1 MVARRA
7 KARGQL
13 KRRGLMLAMSVHMT
27 ISKWYKGGRG
37 QGLGWRIL
45 TAAELA
51 GTTFPEE
58 VMIHPLGI
66 PADEVEAAVAVVN
79 VVAPATH
86 GHPVMVVVSSLLVP
100 PRPAGMDGEA
110 DVTADMSAV
119 ATVVAAPPEFPF
131 TEPPT
136 AWMDSQLPEVSPY
149 L

>member
-1 MVARRA
+1 M
-7 KARGQL
+7 
-13 KRRGLMLAMSVHMT
+13 
-27 ISKWYKGGRG
+27 
-37 QGLGWRIL
+37 GWCVL

-58 VMIHPLGI
+58 VIIHPLGM
-66 PADEVEAAVAVVN
+66 PAAEVATDVAVVI

-86 GHPVMVVVSSLLVP
+86 GQPVMVVVSSLLVP
-100 PRPAGMDGEA
+100 PRPAGMEGEA
-110 DVTADMSAV
+110 DVTADTSAV
-119 ATVVAAPPEFPF
+119 ATDVAAPPEFPF

>member
-1 MVARRA
+1 ME
-7 KARGQL
+7 
-13 KRRGLMLAMSVHMT
+13 
-27 ISKWYKGGRG
+27 KGGG

-45 TAAELA
+45 TAAEFA

-66 PADEVEAAVAVVN
+66 PADEVEAEVAVVI

-86 GHPVMVVVSSLLVP
+86 GQPVMVEVSSLLVP
-100 PRPAGMDGEA
+100 PKPAGMEGEA
-110 DVTADMSAV
+110 EVTAETSAV
-119 ATVVAAPPEFPF
+119 ATVVATPPEFPF

>member
-1 MVARRA
+1 VVRRDQE
-7 KARGQL
+7 R
-13 KRRGLMLAMSVHMT
+13 
-27 ISKWYKGGRG
+27 IGRS
-37 QGLGWRIL
+37 IL

-66 PADEVEAAVAVVN
+66 PADDVETDVAVDI

-86 GHPVMVVVSSLLVP
+86 GQPVCVVVSSLLVP
-100 PRPAGMDGEA
+100 RPAGMEGEA
-110 DVTADMSAV
+110 EVMADTSAV
-119 ATVVAAPPEFPF
+119 ATPVAAPPELPL

-136 AWMDSQLPEVSPY
+136 AWIDPQSPDVSPY